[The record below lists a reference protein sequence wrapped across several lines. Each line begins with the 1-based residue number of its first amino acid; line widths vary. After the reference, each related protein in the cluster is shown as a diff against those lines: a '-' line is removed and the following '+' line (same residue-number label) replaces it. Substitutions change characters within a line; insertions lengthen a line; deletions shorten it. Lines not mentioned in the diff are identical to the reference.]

1 MAFLA
6 GLIPSV
12 IGLAKG
18 GAKGAAKKKGG
29 FFGTQV
35 KRRRRRARITPS
47 EMAELSQI
55 KAILGK
61 TAAANALP
69 FYMGRGR

>member
-6 GLIPSV
+6 GLIPS
-12 IGLAKG
+12 IL
-18 GAKGAAKKKGG
+18 GAVPSMGAVAKKAGIGVRPTK
-29 FFGTQV
+29 
-35 KRRRRRARITPS
+35 RRRARRRLTAG
-47 EMAELSQI
+47 ELQELSQI

-69 FYMGRGR
+69 FYMGRR